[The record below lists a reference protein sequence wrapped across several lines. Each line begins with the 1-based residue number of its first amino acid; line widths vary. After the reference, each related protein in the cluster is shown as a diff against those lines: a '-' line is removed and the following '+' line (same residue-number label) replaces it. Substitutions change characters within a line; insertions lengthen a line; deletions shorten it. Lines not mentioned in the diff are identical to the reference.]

1 LEEPVHL
8 AASQIQQ
15 FGGLQNTQSALTNLL
30 DGFKP
35 M

>member
-1 LEEPVHL
+1 MHL
-8 AASQIQQ
+8 AAAQMEELGS
-15 FGGLQNTQSALTNLL
+15 LQNTQSALTNLL